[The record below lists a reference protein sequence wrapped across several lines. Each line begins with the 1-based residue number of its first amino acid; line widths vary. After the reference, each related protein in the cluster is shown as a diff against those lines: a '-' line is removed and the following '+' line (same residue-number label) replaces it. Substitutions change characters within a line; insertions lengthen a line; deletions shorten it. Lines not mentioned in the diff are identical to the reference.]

1 MAILSINNF
10 TDALKNTY
18 SKNKNPNPGQPA
30 PFTELSPRE
39 IFEKY
44 GEKKTVFSWSAQ
56 VKFNKF
62 SLNNRSIRSLSIIG
76 VVIALILAM
85 MGEIMLLMVIG
96 SLIFAV
102 VVFNRSDNMDGEYL
116 ITTHGVVLEEKIYY
130 WYQLDK
136 FFFTDQEGAGKILV
150 LDTYMT
156 FPKRLFLPLSPDLNV
171 ANLQEYLSQ
180 HIMFIKEAPSDALDR
195 TYKSV
200 MNKFDL

>member
-1 MAILSINNF
+1 MNKSDYF
-10 TDALKNTY
+10 ETEKN
-18 SKNKNPNPGQPA
+18 
-30 PFTELSPRE
+30 
-39 IFEKY
+39 IFELL
-44 GEKKTVFSWSAQ
+44 KKSLGTRLLFYCLTGSLARGKPVPGWSDIDI
-56 VKFNKF
+56 
-62 SLNNRSIRSLSIIG
+62 LL
-76 VVIALILAM
+76 VVDVYSPDFFALLESVAM

-116 ITTHGVVLEEKIYY
+116 ITTHGVLLEEKIYY

-136 FFFTDQEGAGKILV
+136 FFFTDQDGGGKTLV

-156 FPKRLFLPLSPDLNV
+156 FPKRLFLPLSPVLNV